1 LKIRIRLLVA
11 VLRVPTLPSIHSG
24 FYSQWSLI
32 AADGCLMAVFKP
44 TKYNRCCYNRE
55 ETKDSVTGD
64 ALRTGREEA
73 NLTQLEAASKLG
85 LTQAYL
91 SMLERGRRPVTA
103 ELAAQA
109 MKVFNLPPTALPLE
123 SDRPSTLD
131 ESAFKAELGALGY
144 PGFSYLR
151 GKSHYNPARLLFLVL
166 DQDDLDRRV
175 VEALPW
181 LVYTYPEM
189 DWEWL
194 TRNAKLNDRQN
205 RLGFVVALAVELA
218 TKTGDDQRARKL
230 AGYKSVLE
238 RSRLMRED
246 TLCHDSMTRTEHRWL
261 RHNRPPEARH
271 WNLLT
276 DLKAEHL

>member
-1 LKIRIRLLVA
+1 MTGEALK
-11 VLRVPTLPSIHSG
+11 S
-24 FYSQWSLI
+24 
-32 AADGCLMAVFKP
+32 
-44 TKYNRCCYNRE
+44 
-55 ETKDSVTGD
+55 
-64 ALRTGREEA
+64 GREEA
-73 NLTQLEAASKLG
+73 NLTQQEAASRLG

-109 MKVFNLPPTALPLE
+109 TRVFHLPPTALPLE
-123 SDRPSTLD
+123 VHPPPTLD
-131 ESAFKAELGALGY
+131 ENDFKSELGALGY

-151 GKSHYNPARLLFLVL
+151 GKSHYNPARLLFLAL

-189 DWEWL
+189 DWAWL

-205 RLGFVVALAVELA
+205 RLGFVVALAEEFA
-218 TKTGDDQRARKL
+218 RKTGEQSRKASL
-230 AGYKSVLE
+230 SRQVAALE
-238 RSRLMRED
+238 RSRLARED
-246 TLCHDSMTRTEHRWL
+246 TLSNDSMTQAERKWL
-261 RHNRPPEARH
+261 RQNRPPKARH

-276 DLKAEHL
+276 DLDVKHLAYVPS